1 MMVQYCTN
9 ISQLPRPLMW
19 QMTPLLAPPIKPH
32 RAYPHF
38 RGGTLANKG
47 SVAASLHNFQHNNFQ
62 QPSVWLKVVKIHKGA
77 TPRAYFCSIGTKYQN
92 FQATVL

>member
-1 MMVQYCTN
+1 MMVQYCMS
-9 ISQLPRPLMW
+9 ISQLPRPLMR
-19 QMTPLLAPPIKPH
+19 QMTPLLALPIKPH
-32 RAYPHF
+32 RAHPHF

-47 SVAASLHNFQHNNFQ
+47 SVAASLQHNNFQ

-77 TPRAYFCSIGTKYQN
+77 TPCAYFCSIGTKYQN